1 MKGLLL
7 VLLTL
12 FSSWGIEL
20 DSVRKQFEEAKASEE
35 ATESLYKLLKDYQK
49 DDPVLLAYKGAA
61 LTLRARYLNE
71 RSAKKDMVSQG
82 IALLERAVKSSPKQV
97 EVRLIRLAVQENS
110 PKILKYKMN
119 IAEDKQMI
127 LSNTS
132 VQPTAVKSLVKRYVK
147 QSHLFTAEEQRT
159 LNQ

>member
-1 MKGLLL
+1 MKGVLL
-7 VLLTL
+7 VFLTL
-12 FSSWGIEL
+12 FSSWGIDL
-20 DSVRKQFEEAKASEE
+20 DSVRKQFEEAKASKES
-35 ATESLYKLLKDYQK
+35 TESLYKLLKDYQK

-71 RSAKKDMVSQG
+71 RSAKKDMVAQG
-82 IALLERAVKSSPKQV
+82 IALLERAVKASPRQV
-97 EVRLIRLAVQENS
+97 EVRLIRLAIQENS

-132 VQPTAVKSLVKRYVK
+132 AQSTAVKSLVKRYVK
-147 QSHLFTAEEQRT
+147 QSQLFTAEEQRT